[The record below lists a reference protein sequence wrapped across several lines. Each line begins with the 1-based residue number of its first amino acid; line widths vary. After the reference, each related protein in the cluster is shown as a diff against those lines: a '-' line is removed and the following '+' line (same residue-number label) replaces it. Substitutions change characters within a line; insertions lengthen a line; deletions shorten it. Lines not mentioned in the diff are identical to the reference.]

1 MRQREIPAAILH
13 CMRGWFRLL
22 PMPHRS
28 LLCFAFLA
36 TAFALTAAEPAR
48 PNLVVFLTDDHSR
61 ADSSVYGS
69 TDVKTPNMDR
79 VARAGLVF
87 DRAFVASPSCAPS
100 RAALLT
106 GLTPVQNGAEPNHSK
121 PRAELKKLPAYLQ
134 ELGYEVVSFGKV
146 SHYQH
151 TADYG
156 FDHWAHDKYHEDIAV
171 SAAIEWLRA
180 RKSTKPLAFFVG
192 TNWPHVPWPQTGE
205 GYTTDAVRIPTQ
217 HVDTPITREART
229 QYYAAIGRMDAE
241 LGAVFDAANEV
252 LGANTFFLTT
262 SDHGAQWPFGKWSLY
277 ENGIRTPMIAVWPG
291 KIRAGVRTDAMVNWL
306 DILPTL
312 VDLGGGAAPVGL
324 DGSSFARVLRGETAQ
339 HRDRIFTT
347 HSSDGRW
354 NIYPIRSVRTG
365 EWKYIRNLHPE
376 FYYAT
381 HVDLVKAADRP
392 PYFDSWDAAAKTDA
406 KAAAIVK
413 RYHERPSEELYD
425 LRADPEEL
433 KNLAVDPRHAA
444 RLAAMRDEVTAW
456 MKAQGDE
463 GKIYGTPR
471 LLTDADRAEPRDP
484 AAKAGKKKK

>member
-1 MRQREIPAAILH
+1 MFVAA
-13 CMRGWFRLL
+13 
-22 PMPHRS
+22 
-28 LLCFAFLA
+28 ALA
-36 TAFALTAAEPAR
+36 LRAATPAR
-48 PNLVVFLTDDHSR
+48 PNLVVFITDDHTR

-69 TDVKTPNMDR
+69 TDVKTPGMDR

-106 GLTPVQNGAEPNHSK
+106 GLVPPRNGAEANHSK

-134 ELGYEVVSFGKV
+134 ELGYEVVAFGKV

-180 RKSTKPLAFFVG
+180 RKSAKPLAFFVG
-192 TNWPHVPWPQTGE
+192 TNWPHVPWPKTGE
-205 GYTTDAVRIPTQ
+205 GYVADNVRVPAQ
-217 HVDTPITREART
+217 HVDTPVTREARAR
-229 QYYAAIGRMDAE
+229 YYAAVGRMDAE

-252 LGANTFFLTT
+252 LGPDTFFLTT

-277 ENGIRTPMIAVWPG
+277 DDGIRTPMIAVWPG
-291 KIRAGVRTDAMVNWL
+291 KIRAGARTDAMVSWL

-312 VDLGGGAAPVGL
+312 IDVAGGPAPAGL
-324 DGSSFARVLRGETAQ
+324 DGTSFARVLRGETNT

-347 HSSDGRW
+347 HSSDGRF
-354 NIYPIRSVRTG
+354 NIYPTRSVRTG

-381 HVDLVKAADRP
+381 HVDLVRGADAP
-392 PYFDSWDAAAKTDA
+392 LYFDSWVAAAKSDPR
-406 KAAAIVK
+406 AAAVVR
-413 RYHERPSEELYD
+413 RYHERPAEELYD
-425 LRADPEEL
+425 LRADPREL
-433 KNLAVDPRHAA
+433 SNLAGDPRQAA
-444 RLAAMRDEVTAW
+444 RLAELRAEVDGW
-456 MKAQGDE
+456 MKANADE
-463 GKIYGTPR
+463 GKVFGTPR
-471 LLTDADRAEPRDP
+471 LLTDADRDSPRDP
-484 AAKAGKKKK
+484 PTKGAKKKQ